1 VVWCVCGNGASI
13 TRGRCLQARRDA
25 ILPTRKIFC
34 PFDFFRT
41 AKQSRFP
48 TENASRQTCQPGR
61 QNRASPR
68 KTVSR
73 DFQVARRIDP
83 RRAKSFFFGLIS
95 SGSRASGFSLS
106 NARFR
111 ETGDR

>member
-1 VVWCVCGNGASI
+1 VCGVVRLREWRFDQ
-13 TRGRCLQARRDA
+13 RGRCLLQARRDA

-48 TENASRQTCQPGR
+48 DENASRQTCQPGR

-73 DFQVARRIDP
+73 DFQVRAESIRVARNP
-83 RRAKSFFFGLIS
+83 SFWVDFRECRVF
-95 SGSRASGFSLS
+95 FSLS